1 VPLSTASPLD
11 SNDLFEG
18 VIMLKRLLVVFQAL
32 SLLLLVPAAT
42 VAQRQSN
49 PQPTSR
55 CGQVTP
61 KADHHQHLFSPSMAE
76 FQKIKPITAQDVIG
90 LLDAAGIKRAVLLS
104 TAYSYGRPG
113 REPPDEYA
121 KVKEENDWV
130 GAQAARFPERLRAFC
145 GFNPLKDYALDELTR
160 CAKDPNLRHGLK
172 LHFGNSDVQ
181 LENPEHTE
189 KLKTIFRAANSRR
202 MAIVI
207 HMRASIS
214 KKRPYGAEQARA
226 FLEQLLPL
234 VPDVPV
240 QIAHLAASGP
250 GFNDPPA
257 HSVLEVLA
265 DAVAKGGRRTRNL
278 WFDVTTVAVPG
289 NSAET
294 SALLVKRIRQ
304 IGVKRILYGS
314 DAAVG
319 ANPNL
324 LPREA
329 WEAFCR
335 LELSKKEL
343 KTIASNVAPYLR

>member
-1 VPLSTASPLD
+1 M
-11 SNDLFEG
+11 
-18 VIMLKRLLVVFQAL
+18 IKRLLVALQVL
-32 SLLLLVPAAT
+32 SLLFPAS
-42 VAQRQSN
+42 VAALAQTGQSSKSN
-49 PQPTSR
+49 SR
-55 CGQVTP
+55 SEQVTP
-61 KADHHQHLFSPSMAE
+61 QADNHQHVFSPAMAE
-76 FQKIKPITAQDVIG
+76 FQKIKPVTAQDVIG

-113 REPPDEYA
+113 REPQDEYA
-121 KVKEENDWV
+121 KVKAENDWV
-130 GAQAARFPERLRAFC
+130 AAQAALFPKRFRAFC
-145 GFNPLKDYALDELTR
+145 GFNPLKDYALDELRR
-160 CAKDPNLRHGLK
+160 CAKDPNLRHGIK
-172 LHFGNSDVQ
+172 LHVGNSDVQ
-181 LENPEHTE
+181 LEKPEHIE
-189 KLKTIFRAANSRR
+189 KLKSIFRAANSHR
-202 MAIVI
+202 MAIVV

-214 KKRPYGAEQARA
+214 KQRPYGAEQARA

-250 GFNDPPA
+250 GFDDPPA

-265 DAVAKGGRRTRNL
+265 EAVAKNDSRTRKL

-319 ANPNL
+319 SNPNL

-335 LELSKKEL
+335 LELTKKEIQ
-343 KTIASNVAPYLR
+343 TIAKNVAPYLR

>member
-1 VPLSTASPLD
+1 MLFLAS
-11 SNDLFEG
+11 
-18 VIMLKRLLVVFQAL
+18 VVA
-32 SLLLLVPAAT
+32 
-42 VAQRQSN
+42 VAQSGQSSQSN
-49 PQPTSR
+49 SLSKQAP
-55 CGQVTP
+55 P
-61 KADHHQHLFSPSMAE
+61 KADNHQHVFSPAMAE
-76 FQKIKPITAQDVIG
+76 FQKIKPVTAQDVIG
-90 LLDAAGIKRAVLLS
+90 LLDTAGIRHAVLLS

-113 REPPDEYA
+113 REPQDEYA

-130 GAQAARFPERLRAFC
+130 GAQAALFPKRLRAFC
-145 GFNPLKDYALDELTR
+145 GFNPLKDYALEELAR
-160 CAKDPNLRHGLK
+160 CAKDPNLRYGIK

-181 LENPEHTE
+181 LENPEHIE
-189 KLKTIFRAANSRR
+189 KLKSIFRAANSHR
-202 MAIVI
+202 MAIVV

-214 KKRPYGAEQARA
+214 KQRPYGAEQARA
-226 FLEQLLPL
+226 FLEQLLPV

-240 QIAHLAASGP
+240 QIAHLAGSGP

-265 DAVAKGGRRTRNL
+265 EAVAKNDRRTRNL

-289 NSAET
+289 NSAEI

-319 ANPNL
+319 SNPNL

-335 LELSKKEL
+335 LALTKKEIQ
-343 KTIASNVAPYLR
+343 TIAKNVAPYLR